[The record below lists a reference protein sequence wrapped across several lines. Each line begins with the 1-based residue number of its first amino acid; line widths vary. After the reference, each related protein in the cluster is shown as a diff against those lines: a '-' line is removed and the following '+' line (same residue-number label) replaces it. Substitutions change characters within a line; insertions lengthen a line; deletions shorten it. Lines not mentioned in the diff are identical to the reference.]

1 MSRLAH
7 TLALD
12 VRLQWRNR
20 LYYVGAGVVLLMV
33 YLLRAFFTHDQM
45 AVALP
50 AFLFFAVGGTVW
62 FYLGGMVLLEKG
74 EGTLDPLTVTPLRAH
89 EYLGSKF
96 ATLTALC
103 CFESAVV
110 VLLAYGLDF
119 SVPLALAG
127 VVGMSLVMVS
137 IGFALAARCAG
148 ITEFLMPSM
157 LAMIVLETPAL
168 HYFDLWAIP
177 IWYAVPTMPPLILL
191 EAAFRP
197 VATGELVYG
206 LLATPVMLAGGF
218 AMAGIAHRRYIVE
231 KRRGA

>member
-20 LYYVGAGVVLLMV
+20 LYYVGAGVALLMV
-33 YLLRAFFTHDQM
+33 YLLRAFFTHEQM

-74 EGTLDPLTVTPLRAH
+74 EGTLDPLTVTPLRAS

-96 ATLTALC
+96 ITLTALC
-103 CFESAVV
+103 CFESALVV
-110 VLLAYGLDF
+110 VLAYGLDF
-119 SVPLALAG
+119 HLPLALAG
-127 VVGMSLVMVS
+127 CVGMSLVMVGL
-137 IGFALAARCAG
+137 GFAMAARCAG

-168 HYFDLWAIP
+168 HYFDLWAVP
-177 IWYAVPTMPPLILL
+177 LWYAVPTMPPLLLL

-197 VATGELVYG
+197 VPQGELVYG
-206 LLATPVMLAGGF
+206 LLATPLMVAGGF
-218 AMAGIAHRRYIVE
+218 AVAGAAYRRYIVAQ
-231 KRRGA
+231 RCGA